1 MKREDFKNITKEHIE
16 ICKRI
21 IETGQCCE
29 KQFGMCSPSCPFVNE
44 NRNTQ
49 ALWCSDIIGS
59 AKEFLEKFEFLTT
72 PKSKATENLENEFQ
86 DVEILQKEI
95 SKLLEEL
102 EKTKDENK
110 RLKKAIILIIGDV
123 D

>member
-1 MKREDFKNITKEHIE
+1 MKRGDFKNITKEHIE

-21 IETGQCCE
+21 IETGQCHE
-29 KQFGMCSPSCPFVNE
+29 NRFGMCSSSCPFANE

-49 ALWCSDIIGS
+49 ALWCSNIIGS
-59 AKEFLEKFEFLTT
+59 AKEFLEKFEHLTI
-72 PKSKATENLENEFQ
+72 PKPKATENLENKFQ
-86 DVEILQKEI
+86 DVESLQKEI